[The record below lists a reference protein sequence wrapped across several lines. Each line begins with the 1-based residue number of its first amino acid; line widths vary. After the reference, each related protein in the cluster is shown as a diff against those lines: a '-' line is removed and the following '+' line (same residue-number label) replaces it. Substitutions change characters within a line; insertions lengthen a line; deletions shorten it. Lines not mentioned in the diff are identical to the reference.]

1 MPDADKFSRYIRES
15 ANELEKIILAKGK
28 QKEASKVQKVKST
41 AFFTGLKK
49 FINADEKIKK
59 SHLGIYDFELA
70 LDDKKVNYQLDIS
83 EKTVSVRKR
92 KASKPLVKIEID
104 DENLINLYKK
114 KLLIDEVIIQG
125 RIKLTGTKRNSDK
138 FLKLLSQ
145 VLENN

>member
-1 MPDADKFSRYIRES
+1 
-15 ANELEKIILAKGK
+15 
-28 QKEASKVQKVKST
+28 
-41 AFFTGLKK
+41 
-49 FINADEKIKK
+49 
-59 SHLGIYDFELA
+59 
-70 LDDKKVNYQLDIS
+70 VNYQLDIS
-83 EKTVSVRKR
+83 EKTVSVRKK

-104 DENLINLYKK
+104 DENLIHLYKK